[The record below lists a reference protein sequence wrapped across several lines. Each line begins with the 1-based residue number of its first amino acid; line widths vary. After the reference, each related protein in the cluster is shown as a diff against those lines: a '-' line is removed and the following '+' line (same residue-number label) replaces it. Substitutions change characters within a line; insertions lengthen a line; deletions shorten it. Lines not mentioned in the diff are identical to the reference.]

1 MAEHQHHHHHHN
13 KDFATLFK
21 EQNLRTIRIN
31 RMIDKWLKIALLVIA
46 VIMAIAVIYV
56 YKFA

>member
-1 MAEHQHHHHHHN
+1 MSDHHHHHHR
-13 KDFATLFK
+13 KDFATLYK
-21 EQNLRTIRIN
+21 EKNLRSIRVN
-31 RMIDKWLKIALLVIA
+31 RMIDKCLKIILLVIA

>member
-1 MAEHQHHHHHHN
+1 MSDHHHYHHHHR
-13 KDFATLFK
+13 KDFATLYK
-21 EQNLRTIRIN
+21 EKNLRSIRVN
-31 RMIDKWLKIALLVIA
+31 RMIDKCLKIILLVIA

>member
-1 MAEHQHHHHHHN
+1 MPEQHHHHHHHHHR

-31 RMIDKWLKIALLVIA
+31 RMIDKWLKIILLVIA
-46 VIMAIAVIYV
+46 VIMAIAVFYV
-56 YKFA
+56 